1 MAAMQFVKGYA
12 VLPDSF
18 HAKWIEENG
27 RLDHDVWLNK
37 HIEEFVKPGMT
48 VLDCGSHIGTSVF
61 WYSNRVGTLGRVYAY
76 EANPNA
82 FECLRYNC
90 GGLKNISLHNV
101 ALGSVSGTTG
111 IVEVTDNYGMTY
123 TNGDGDIPMITIDSI
138 GLVGLDFIKIDCEG
152 AEPDILEGATKTIE
166 KFRPTMLIEINV
178 PALERNGYTVENIF
192 EKLRTLRYSFRNIYK
207 NEPMQGDQ
215 YDILCQ
221 PNQ

>member
-1 MAAMQFVKGYA
+1 MNLEIVNGIA

-18 HAKWIEENG
+18 HKNWIIENK
-27 RLDHDVWLNK
+27 RLDHNVSL
-37 HIEEFVKPGMT
+37 HEQLTPYVKPGMT
-48 VLDCGSHIGTSVF
+48 CIDAGGHIGTETLWLST
-61 WYSNRVGTLGRVYAY
+61 RVGYSGKVYAY

-82 FECLRYNC
+82 FECLKYNC
-90 GGLKNISLHNV
+90 GGLKNVHLHNV
-101 ALGSVSGTTG
+101 ALGSKTGTAG

-123 TNGDGDIPMITIDSI
+123 TTKEGNIPMISIDDVN
-138 GLVGLDFIKIDCEG
+138 LTTCDFIKIDCEG

-166 KFRPTMLIEINV
+166 KYRPTMLIEINV

-207 NEPMQGDQ
+207 NEPMEGVQ

-221 PNQ
+221 SL

>member
-1 MAAMQFVKGYA
+1 MMEIVNGIA

-18 HAKWIEENG
+18 HKNWIIEHG
-27 RLDHDVWLNK
+27 RLDHDVWLMK
-37 HIEEFVKPGMT
+37 HLEEYVLAAFT
-48 VLDCGSHIGTSVF
+48 VVDCGAHIGSHAL
-61 WYSNRVGTLGRVYAY
+61 WYSNRVGYHGRVFAF

-82 FECLRYNC
+82 FECLKYNC
-90 GGLKNISLHNV
+90 GGLKNVHLHNV
-101 ALGSVSGTTG
+101 ALGSKTGTAG

-123 TNGDGDIPMITIDSI
+123 TTKEGNIPMISIDDVN
-138 GLVGLDFIKIDCEG
+138 LANCDFIKIDCEG

-207 NEPMQGDQ
+207 NEPMQGTQ

-221 PNQ
+221 SL